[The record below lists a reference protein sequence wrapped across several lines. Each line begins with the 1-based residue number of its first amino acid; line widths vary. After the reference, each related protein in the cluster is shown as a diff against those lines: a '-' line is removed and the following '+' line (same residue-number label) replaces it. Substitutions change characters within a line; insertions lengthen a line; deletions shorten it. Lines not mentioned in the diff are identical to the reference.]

1 MARPGLSELS
11 KVGFACRVTGMAPAA
26 PGPPGPPGPP
36 APGSGKALGGK
47 VHTLSR
53 F

>member
-26 PGPPGPPGPP
+26 QGPPGPP